1 MNLCSGFNRK
11 ENVLTAARCEPEQR
25 GYRTTQAGVVEA
37 LLHGADNYAADL
49 SIKKAKGL

>member
-1 MNLCSGFNRK
+1 MNLYSGFIRK
-11 ENVLTAARCEPEQR
+11 EHKITAVKCEPEQR
-25 GYRTTQAGVVEA
+25 GYRTTQAGAVEA